1 MAKSFET
8 SASSKKGFL
17 EFWKKFNKVSAI
29 VLVSAGVVLENP
41 ALLGLAGVD
50 VAQNFVINR
59 VQEGRS
65 KRKASK
71 GLGKVALANS

>member
-1 MAKSFET
+1 MANSFES
-8 SASSKKGFL
+8 SASSNKGFL
-17 EFWKKFNKVSAI
+17 EFWKRFNKVSAI
-29 VLVSAGVVLENP
+29 VLASAGVVLENL

-71 GLGKVALANS
+71 GLGKAALSHF

>member
-1 MAKSFET
+1 MANSFES
-8 SASSKKGFL
+8 SASSNKGFL
-17 EFWKKFNKVSAI
+17 EFWKRFNKVSAI
-29 VLVSAGVVLENP
+29 VLASAGVVLENL

-71 GLGKVALANS
+71 ELGKAALSHF